1 MKEQNRIITYP
12 IPEGHFKINLT
23 HLAAVLAA
31 KTEQKLK

>member
-1 MKEQNRIITYP
+1 MKETPKLLIFP
-12 IPEGHFKINLT
+12 IHDGTFKINLT

>member
-1 MKEQNRIITYP
+1 MNSTDRIVTHP

-23 HLAAVLAA
+23 QLAKVLAA